1 MYPISISIPFFPFFF
16 FFLMKRNTCSHH
28 LDESW
33 INPSSVLARKELGQ
47 EIQIDSMFTSSSSFF
62 FCEIKNIYIYIY
74 IYKEKT

>member
-16 FFLMKRNTCSHH
+16 FLMKRNTCLHH

-47 EIQIDSMFTSSSSFF
+47 EIQIDSMFTFFFF
-62 FCEIKNIYIYIY
+62 FCEINNIYIK
-74 IYKEKT
+74 YKEKT